1 MPSPALPCP
10 AELTCPY
17 ATGSLACIKPGYTV
31 PRDLTARFQAAL
43 PADAVQLSVLGFE
56 GGSSR
61 RFLDVLPLA
70 DMVALL
76 NGRLPPELHACT
88 VPALPAGKVLGY
100 ANTPGSPMHA
110 ALRACRLA
118 PLPTDRNLVFGAIA
132 PR

>member
-1 MPSPALPCP
+1 MPP

-17 ATGSLACIKPGYTV
+17 ATGNLACVKPGYIV
-31 PRDLTARFQAAL
+31 PRDLTARFQASL
-43 PADAVQLSVLGFE
+43 PADIQLNMVGFE
-56 GGSSR
+56 GGDR
-61 RFLDVLPLA
+61 RLFDVLPLA

-76 NGRLPPELHACT
+76 NGRLPPEMHSCT
-88 VPALPAGKVLGY
+88 VPALPAGKVLSY